1 MRSGNQEPVG
11 ETRGPLVSRRHA
23 VASML
28 GAGGWLQAAENSGA
42 AGPLRLAIS
51 ESLVTDVNL
60 NDARAAMS
68 IWIKI
73 MSQELSI
80 VVEIS
85 PKVFESGPEILRRAR
100 QGQLDAVALNIIEYR
115 QIAEVLDPTQIVAMA
130 NEAAME
136 RYVLL
141 AKRSSG
147 IQRLADLRG
156 RRMCALKGA
165 RMCVADAWLATLL
178 DAGSLG
184 PVEEWFRSL
193 TTDTKVSRV
202 ILPVFFGQADACL
215 ASKRG
220 FDTMCDLNPQ
230 VARDLTTLAASPPLV
245 PTFYA
250 FHRNYQGRDR
260 DRFARV
266 YSNMGNSAAGR
277 QLATLFQFD
286 TLIPRD
292 VSCLASALR
301 ILDAAERIQGR
312 RGAGSRP

>member
-1 MRSGNQEPVG
+1 MKNGKQAPVG
-11 ETRGPLVSRRHA
+11 ETRGRLLSRRLA
-23 VASML
+23 LAAIPGASAWL
-28 GAGGWLQAAENSGA
+28 RAAPNGGAS
-42 AGPLRLAIS
+42 GPLRLAIS
-51 ESLVTDVNL
+51 ESLVTDVNP
-60 NDARAAMS
+60 NDARAAML
-68 IWIKI
+68 IWLKR
-73 MSQELSI
+73 MGQELNI

-100 QGQLDAVALNIIEYR
+100 QGQLDAVALNIVEYR
-115 QIAEVLDPTQIVAMA
+115 QIADVLDPSQIVATA
-130 NEAAME
+130 SEAAME

-147 IQRLADLRG
+147 IQQLADLRG

-165 RMCVADAWLATLL
+165 RMCVADAWLATIL
-178 DAGSLG
+178 DAGHLG
-184 PVEEWFRSL
+184 PSEEWLRSV

-215 ASKRG
+215 TSKYG

-230 VARDLTTLAASPPLV
+230 VGRDLATLAVSPPLV

-250 FHRNYQGRDR
+250 FHKNYQGRDR

-292 VSCLASALR
+292 ASCLTSALR
-301 ILDAAERIQGR
+301 ILEAAERIHSR
-312 RGAGSRP
+312 RGAGSRQ